1 MHTCNTSF
9 ASWVYPVESLD
20 IWNNMTQLGPLLS
33 ENYVPNQQWDLMDVQ
48 EISEVIGYSCCDNSE
63 DLAFFK
69 HVKYSI
75 TVKRKV
81 AFIVLMLIIPAVLL
95 CLLTPIV
102 FWLPPDS
109 TEKITIG

>member
-9 ASWVYPVESLD
+9 ASWGYSVESLD
-20 IWNNMTQLGPLLS
+20 IWNNMTQLGPLLGD
-33 ENYVPNQQWDLMDVQ
+33 NYVPNQQWDLVDFR
-48 EISEVIGYSCCDNSE
+48 ELSEVIGYGYWDKNG

-69 HVKYSI
+69 HAKYSI

-81 AFIVLMLIIPAVLL
+81 AFIVLMLIVPAVLL
-95 CLLTPIV
+95 CLLTPVV

>member
-1 MHTCNTSF
+1 MET
-9 ASWVYPVESLD
+9 LD

-33 ENYVPNQQWDLMDVQ
+33 ENYVPNQQWDLVDVL
-48 EISEVIGYSCCDNSE
+48 EIPEVIGYGYWNKNG
-63 DLAFFK
+63 DLGFFK
-69 HVKYSI
+69 HMKYSI

-81 AFIVLMLIIPAVLL
+81 AFIVLMLFIPAVLL